1 MYKNVKEEINS
12 FNIKNKNKILNYENL
27 DIKNDIDNLAAL
39 IANLDVVISAQ
50 TWVGDF
56 AAALGVEVFKF
67 HNPLS
72 LTRLGQRNIP
82 WNNSTIFD
90 IKNNSWK
97 DSFELIKSLLN
108 KRIVK

>member
-1 MYKNVKEEINS
+1 ML
-12 FNIKNKNKILNYENL
+12 KIT
-27 DIKNDIDNLAAL
+27 DIDYFKIHPKLAERYSDRRVSLNDIDNLAAL